1 MACVADHHS
10 AERPSGGT
18 GGERR
23 VAEANQ
29 LTPMKTQTN
38 NAVPPVP
45 LARLVH
51 RLRRWMGADIPTRN
65 PGTAS
70 APEDEVLKT
79 LKSIDASLK
88 TLAGAVR
95 NTPGHGHGKSHLA
108 TGHWND
114 SHRA

>member
-1 MACVADHHS
+1 
-10 AERPSGGT
+10 
-18 GGERR
+18 
-23 VAEANQ
+23 
-29 LTPMKTQTN
+29 MKTSTI
-38 NAVPPVP
+38 AALLVP
-45 LARLVH
+45 LQRLVH
-51 RLRRWMGADIPTRN
+51 RLWHGMGGHLPTGN

-70 APEDEVLKT
+70 KPEDETLKV